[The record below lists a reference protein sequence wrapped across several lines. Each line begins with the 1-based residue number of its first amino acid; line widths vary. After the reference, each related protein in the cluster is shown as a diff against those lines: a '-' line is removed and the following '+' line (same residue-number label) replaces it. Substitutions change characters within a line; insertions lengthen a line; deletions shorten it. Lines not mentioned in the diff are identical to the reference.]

1 MVSSP
6 SLKGPGPPPPLPL
19 SVTKALR
26 AKKANTKLK
35 RSMHMGNL
43 YRLLK
48 GNVEGSSLDGRASNT
63 RTSAKGSAC
72 NTQGMADALAEMTK
86 RSAYFRLIE
95 EDVEKY
101 AASILDLK
109 SSITT
114 FPSKN
119 MAELLK
125 FHQYVEQCLE
135 CLTDETQVLARFEG
149 FPSKKLETIRMAA
162 ELHLKLDTIIM
173 TLKNWKLMPPVVRQL
188 DKVECYFNRVKEEVD
203 VIERN
208 KEEESKRF
216 QSQNIA
222 FDFSNLLGIKES
234 MVDLSSNCI
243 EMVLKERKEAKEMA

>member
-188 DKVECYFNRVKEEVD
+188 DKVKEEVD